1 MPKPARPAKTTIIA
15 TAKDFTLGGISGEP
29 LACGSMP
36 MPAIAATAMRIANKL
51 ASIPTTPAAMME
63 LEGPEGFMVQLY
75 IISAGAS
82 NTGSE
87 KVMAGS
93 DADYSGCGGSANWLF
108 TPGRRKKKIHQRL
121 TGNRATT
128 NETASNCLNDSK
140 SDTKCSGMKKV
151 SKGRKAIM

>member
-1 MPKPARPAKTTIIA
+1 MPKPARPAKRTSIA
-15 TAKDFTLGGISGEP
+15 TAMDFTLGGISGEP

-63 LEGPEGFMVQLY
+63 LDGPEGFMVQLY

-82 NTGSE
+82 NMGSE

-93 DADYSGCGGSANWLF
+93 DADFFRFGGAAHLDFSTRKRADRNHP
-108 TPGRRKKKIHQRL
+108 TP
-121 TGNRATT
+121 
-128 NETASNCLNDSK
+128 D
-140 SDTKCSGMKKV
+140 
-151 SKGRKAIM
+151 